1 MKKLRPLVI
10 PEAPAE
16 EAQQMTRDSGRP
28 PAEYPEASERSQPE
42 RQLPLLSL
50 SPKKGGSSSL
60 VTFPQLG
67 AVKTKIDEKLLY
79 AKFKSEADWLKAV
92 LKERKQSSMIATP
105 AVK

>member
-1 MKKLRPLVI
+1 MPLVI

-42 RQLPLLSL
+42 RQLQLPVLSL

-60 VTFPQLG
+60 VTLPQLG

-105 AVK
+105 AVI